1 VIFAL
6 DTDIFTLLVQGH
18 ERVTARHARIVTSG
32 NDEVTIPVVVRS
44 EVLTGRFEAIKKAA
58 DGANLLLVNN
68 RLVRTETAI
77 SSYRVLPITHV
88 VAGSFDRLRAN
99 KKLKK
104 IGRADLLIACI
115 ALANDA
121 TLVTRNTKDF
131 ANIPGLK
138 VENWAD

>member
-6 DTDIFTLLVQGH
+6 DTDIFSLLVQGH
-18 ERVTARHARIVTSG
+18 QRVTARHARIITGG

-44 EVLTGRFEAIKKAA
+44 EVLTGRFEAIRKAA
-58 DGANLLLVNN
+58 DGASLLLVYN
-68 RLVRTETAI
+68 RLVRTETAF
-77 SSYRVLPITHV
+77 SSYRVLPITHS
-88 VAGSFDRLRAN
+88 VADNFDRLRTN

-115 ALANDA
+115 ALAHDA
-121 TLVTRNTKDF
+121 ILVTRNTKDF
-131 ANIPGLK
+131 ANIPRLR